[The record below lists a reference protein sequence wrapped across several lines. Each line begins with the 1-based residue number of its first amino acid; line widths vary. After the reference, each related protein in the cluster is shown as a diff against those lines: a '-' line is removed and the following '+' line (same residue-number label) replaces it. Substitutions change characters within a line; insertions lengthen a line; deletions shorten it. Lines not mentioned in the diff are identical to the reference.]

1 MLYQPLLPLS
11 ALPLPFYDLL
21 VPAGFPSPAQD
32 YVEKTLD
39 LNEQLIAHPAATYF
53 VRVQGDSMIGAGIED
68 GDLLI
73 VDRALEP
80 KHGDIVVAGFFGELT
95 VKRLELTPEIRLV
108 PMNDLY
114 PVISV
119 PEATD
124 LDIHGVVVHAV
135 KSFKG

>member
-1 MLYQPLLPLS
+1 MLDQPVLPLS

-108 PMNDLY
+108 PMNDRY